1 MNAANPSHVVEC
13 VSWKMTNGTAIVCI
27 HEPEFEI
34 SADAQNTEK
43 SR

>member
-1 MNAANPSHVVEC
+1 MNAANPSHVVEW

-27 HEPEFEI
+27 HDPEFET
-34 SADAQNTEK
+34 SAELQNSAK